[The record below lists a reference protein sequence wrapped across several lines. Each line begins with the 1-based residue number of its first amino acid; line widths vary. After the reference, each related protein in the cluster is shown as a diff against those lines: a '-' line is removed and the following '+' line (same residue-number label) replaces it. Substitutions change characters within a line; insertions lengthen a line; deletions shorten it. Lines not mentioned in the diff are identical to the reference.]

1 MAPPSTSDKPV
12 RRKSRLWATI
22 KALTRTRVMAGLLV
36 VLPIYITVMLVRFV
50 FEIMRDAS
58 QWVVYG
64 ILQGAWTAWLPES
77 WGLSWSGFTQQ
88 ELEGRRVQ
96 WTLGV
101 FSVFLTIFLL
111 YAIGLFTANVVGHR
125 LLYLFEWFIGRVPL
139 VKTVYNASKQIL
151 ATFTGGHSQAFQRV
165 VLVPFPTREVRSIGF
180 LTGTTRDSVSG
191 EELCSVF
198 IPTTPNPTSGF
209 LFFLK
214 PSDVTELEW
223 SVEDAIKVIMSGGI
237 LSPDS
242 LALASPA
249 RIAETARK
257 TTEDRGRRPA
267 GTEESRIVD

>member
-1 MAPPSTSDKPV
+1 MAPLSTSDKPV
-12 RRKSRLWATI
+12 RRKSRLWATV

-50 FEIMRDAS
+50 FGIMRDAS

-77 WGLSWSGFTQQ
+77 WGVSWSGFTQP

-111 YAIGLFTANVVGHR
+111 YAIGVFTANVVGHR

-151 ATFTGGHSQAFQRV
+151 ATFTGGHSQALQRV
-165 VLVPFPTREVRSIGF
+165 VLVPFPSPDVRSIGF
-180 LTGTTRDSVSG
+180 LTGRSLDAVTG
-191 EELCSVF
+191 EELCSIFVA
-198 IPTTPNPTSGF
+198 TTPNPTSGF
-209 LFFLK
+209 VFLVRR
-214 PSDVTELEW
+214 SDVIELDW
-223 SVEDAIKVIMSGGI
+223 SVEEAIKVVMSGGI
-237 LSPDS
+237 LTPDK
-242 LALASPA
+242 LVFTSPA
-249 RIAETARK
+249 RIGATARR
-257 TTEDRGRRPA
+257 TND
-267 GTEESRIVD
+267 